1 MKKSCYAMLADEPME
16 FSDSTEYEL
25 DPQEYGDEQI
35 IAQLTKYSE
44 AGRAYSDQVLDCRV
58 FSSYQKCSKLFL
70 SKNRDMEQNILWT
83 CGGLVVMATRGE
95 EIKADFTVNFVMFQK
110 RHWQQSLFDRRHN
123 IINQFFRNL
132 IE

>member
-1 MKKSCYAMLADEPME
+1 MLADEPME

-70 SKNRDMEQNILWT
+70 SKNRNSFFSLPPE
-83 CGGLVVMATRGE
+83 
-95 EIKADFTVNFVMFQK
+95 ADLTLAAI
-110 RHWQQSLFDRRHN
+110 SL
-123 IINQFFRNL
+123 
-132 IE
+132 